1 MVSFSKIHQ
10 DFTPLDIFNLR
21 QLFWGQR
28 TLDVSSQVLVAVSV
42 CLATI
47 VLNLHYRKPST
58 HKMPTWVRRRQNQ
71 INRPWQRHSQYTK
84 DAYLAKDNDKPS
96 PQPLPYQHHPNQY
109 RKHQHHH
116 HNHHGTQV
124 RAVLIQKMP
133 GILLMRVPKQ
143 VQQNNS
149 IHNSSRQ
156 RQVVFVLLL
165 TKARDWSK
173 SYPLVSFW
181 QISDI
186 KSTVYE
192 SKQW

>member
-1 MVSFSKIHQ
+1 M
-10 DFTPLDIFNLR
+10 
-21 QLFWGQR
+21 
-28 TLDVSSQVLVAVSV
+28 AVSV

-58 HKMPTWVRRRQNQ
+58 HKMPTWVRLRQSQ

-84 DAYLAKDNDKPS
+84 DAYLAKDNDKP
-96 PQPLPYQHHPNQY
+96 LPYQHHQNQY
-109 RKHQHHH
+109 RHHHH

-143 VQQNNS
+143 VHQNIS

-181 QISDI
+181 QIFNI
-186 KSTVYE
+186 KSIVYE

>member
-10 DFTPLDIFNLR
+10 DFTPLDIFNLC

-58 HKMPTWVRRRQNQ
+58 HKMPTWVRRRQSQ

-84 DAYLAKDNDKPS
+84 DAYLAKDKPS
-96 PQPLPYQHHPNQY
+96 PQPLPYKHHQNQY
-109 RKHQHHH
+109 RNHHH
-116 HNHHGTQV
+116 PHHHGTQV

-143 VQQNNS
+143 VHQNIS

-156 RQVVFVLLL
+156 HKIVFVLLL
-165 TKARDWSK
+165 TIAN
-173 SYPLVSFW
+173 SYPLITFW
-181 QISDI
+181 QISNI
-186 KSTVYE
+186 KSTGCE
-192 SKQW
+192 GKQW